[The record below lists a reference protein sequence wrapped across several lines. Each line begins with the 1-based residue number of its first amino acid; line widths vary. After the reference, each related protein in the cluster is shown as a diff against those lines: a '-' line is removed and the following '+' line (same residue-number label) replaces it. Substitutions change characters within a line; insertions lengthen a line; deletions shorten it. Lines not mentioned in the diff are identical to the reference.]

1 MVGLEERLF
10 SGTRGHILLLFRRA
24 RRTVE
29 DLAAAL
35 GVTDNGVRVHLS
47 TLERDGLIRRSGVR
61 PSGGKPAAVY
71 ELTPAAE
78 ELFPKAYAP
87 VLTKLLDVLEERQAT
102 HETLAALREVGHR
115 LGLDYSAPA
124 GDRQARLQSAAGV
137 LVSLGGLAEVERGAD
152 GRLRLRG
159 FGCPLGSVVR
169 EHPEVCQLAEAL
181 VAEVSGLEVRE
192 HCAREPGEP
201 PRCNFELE
209 IV

>member
-1 MVGLEERLF
+1 MMRLEERLF
-10 SGTRGHILLLFRRA
+10 GGTRGHILLLFRRA

-35 GVTDNGVRVHLS
+35 GVTDNAVRAHLP

-78 ELFPKAYAP
+78 ELFPRAYAP
-87 VLTKLLDVLEERQAT
+87 VLTRLVDVLEERQPT
-102 HETLAALREVGHR
+102 HETLAVLREVGR
-115 LGLDYSAPA
+115 RIGLDYPAPA
-124 GDRQARLQSAAGV
+124 GDQQARLQLAAGS
-137 LVSLGGLAEVERGAD
+137 LVGLGGLAEVERAED

-159 FGCPLGSVVR
+159 YGCPLGSVVR

-181 VAEVSGLEVRE
+181 VAEVSGLDVRE